1 GGKGNGSLYRF
12 WQVIVVVPRWLNEE
26 GSFGGPVIDSGYRL
40 SPCEIRF
47 AMELLPLLLL
57 CLLIAQPTAYSLSIK
72 SKLNPRIVQTRYG
85 EVQGLIRSFENA
97 KFLKPIDVYL
107 GIPYATPPVGSN
119 RFSPTRAPSPWEGVR
134 LSDSVGPV
142 CPQKLPNISIEQEAL
157 ERMPKGRLEY
167 LRRLLPHLRNQSEDC
182 LYLNIYAPAMGKSR
196 DFHFDSILCDKDR
209 IVIKIIDITVLF
221 SKRESTS
228 EGRKENKRE
237 TRWDEFNET
246 LGTRNHSRPWRH
258 PKNALCVF
266 ARGDP
271 LPSFVFRS
279 NHFYP
284 HPVSRHARSRFDNE
298 TSKGKCKPETDAKRE
313 AKRATS
319 TRVKVF
325 GSLLP
330 LQRLWNT
337 KAPIARSI
345 WN

>member
-1 GGKGNGSLYRF
+1 MIRRGGKGNGSLYRF

-182 LYLNIYAPAMGKSR
+182 LYLNIYAPAMG
-196 DFHFDSILCDKDR
+196 
-209 IVIKIIDITVLF
+209 
-221 SKRESTS
+221 
-228 EGRKENKRE
+228 RKENKRE